1 MSQIQSAR
9 RSERPVSDRKLTID
23 EDLCTACR
31 LCEERAPENLEVEAG
46 ACSASVI
53 KQPVGE
59 QEIEA
64 CQEAADYC
72 PTGSLQIDGGPPDE
86 PR

>member
-1 MSQIQSAR
+1 VSQIQWAR
-9 RSERPVSDRKLTID
+9 RSESTAGDRTLTID

-31 LCEERAPENLEVEAG
+31 LCEERAPENLEIAPG
-46 ACSASVI
+46 ACSASVV

-72 PTGSLQIDGGPPDE
+72 PTGSLRIDAGPGE
-86 PR
+86 PG